1 MRGMGERQY
10 VSVTKPADAQADLRR
25 VIRAGRARRSAA
37 EVAAAADALRDRALA
52 VPEVAAAACVTAY
65 LALPGEPPTDALLA
79 ALYARGC
86 DVLTPRI
93 AADRVLEWVRWT
105 PACEVSEGPWG
116 IAEPVGPAV
125 GLDAVDVMLVPASAA
140 DPVSGVRMGQG
151 GGYFD
156 RVLARLARA
165 RDGGPL
171 RIALLFDDEVR
182 TDLPAQP
189 WDECVDV
196 IVTPQRTVRTDS

>member
-1 MRGMGERQY
+1 MRGTGERQY
-10 VSVTKPADAQADLRR
+10 VSVTKPADGQAQVRR
-25 VIRAGRARRSAA
+25 EIRAARAARDPGERAGAA
-37 EVAAAADALRDRALA
+37 VALRDRVLDI
-52 VPEVAAAACVTAY
+52 PEVVAATCVTAY
-65 LALPGEPPTDALLA
+65 IALPGEPPTDALVA
-79 ALYARGC
+79 ALHARGC
-86 DVLTPRI
+86 DVLTPRVV
-93 AADRVLEWVRWT
+93 ADRGLEWVRWT
-105 PACEVSEGPWG
+105 PDGGMSVGPWG

-140 DPVSGVRMGQG
+140 DPVNGVRMGQG
-151 GGYFD
+151 GGYYD

-182 TDLPAQP
+182 TGLPAQS

-196 IVTPQRTVRTDS
+196 IVTPHRTVRPGS